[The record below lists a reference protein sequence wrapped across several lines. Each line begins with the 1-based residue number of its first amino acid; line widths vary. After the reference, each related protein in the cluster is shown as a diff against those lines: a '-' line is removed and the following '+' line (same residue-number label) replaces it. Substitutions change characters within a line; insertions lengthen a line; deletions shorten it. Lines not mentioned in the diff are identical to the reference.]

1 MMSEASYQKKLDYTK
16 EYEKENYR
24 KIMIRIKSKENTELI
39 EYLKSKPSM
48 NDYIVNLIKEDYLK
62 NK

>member
-24 KIMIRIKSKENTELI
+24 KIMIRIKSKENTELL
-39 EYLKSKPSM
+39 EYLKSKASM